1 MVLHVTTLII
11 VGVFFSRNEN
21 GNTEIFE
28 MVLIGQPRDLPC
40 SSPQYLYAKCSL
52 HFFAAQVLPCL
63 VIHPQNQVVVAM
75 PKLRFVSHEIH
86 ELLVNFLGIRNV
98 YKIFLSLFPF
108 AAIGKRP
115 HIFPHISAY
124 FRIFPHIFRI
134 FLAFGRPHN
143 FPPAG

>member
-1 MVLHVTTLII
+1 MVLHVTIPII
-11 VGVFFSRNEN
+11 VRVVFSRNEN

-52 HFFAAQVLPCL
+52 HFLLLKYYHVLSFTRRTR
-63 VIHPQNQVVVAM
+63 VVVAM

-98 YKIFLSLFPF
+98 YKNFLSLFPF

-124 FRIFPHIFRI
+124 FRIFPHIFG
-134 FLAFGRPHN
+134 LRPT
-143 FPPAG
+143 A